1 MTKSCLSAVVLA
13 CAIPHLSAAAAA
25 PAGDHSVHAETGTTR
40 QEAPSPSTA
49 RAKPVA
55 EIDAHMR
62 KEVLNEL
69 ARALESQ
76 YAVPD
81 TAKKLAEA
89 VRAKQASNAYKKIAV
104 APAFAR
110 ALTDDLYAVAHDK
123 HLRVGFSFA
132 PLPQGPPGP
141 PSQEF
146 LNQMRK
152 LNGAIPKVEILDG
165 NVGYMRV
172 NGVPPVETAGSAVAA
187 AFAFLHNTDALII
200 DNRGNGGGD
209 PKTVAV
215 YVSYLSE
222 GKPFVVNTFHWRA
235 GNRVE
240 EFKTTDLGNLAYGV
254 HKPVFVL
261 TSPATFSGGEELTYD
276 LQVLKRAL
284 VIGEVTG
291 GGANPGG
298 PVPLGH
304 QFFVN
309 MPGGQA
315 VNPVTGTSWEGVGV
329 KPDVPVSAAAALSTA
344 HALAIDRLM
353 MESSDPM
360 ARSMLKAVAMKL
372 QTITDAESGSASRL
386 ANAEIVGTYVLESGA
401 GPTLTILEKDGR
413 LMEHI
418 DGIPDVALT
427 LLNGNRY
434 KLEGLPDGAIASFR
448 TNDGKTELLREA
460 PFGPPTIREKQPGS

>member
-1 MTKSCLSAVVLA
+1 LTKSCLSPLVLA
-13 CAIPHLSAAAAA
+13 CAIAQLGAAAAG
-25 PAGDHSVHAETGTTR
+25 PG
-40 QEAPSPSTA
+40 
-49 RAKPVA
+49 A
-55 EIDAHMR
+55 EIDAPIR
-62 KEVLNEL
+62 KEVLDAL

-81 TAKKLAEA
+81 TAKRLAQA
-89 VRAKQASNAYKKIAV
+89 VRAKQASNAYKKITA
-104 APAFAR
+104 APELAR
-110 ALTDDLYAVAHDK
+110 TVTDDLYAIAHDR

-132 PLPQGPPGP
+132 PLPQGPSGP
-141 PSQEF
+141 PSPEF
-146 LNQMRK
+146 LKEMRK

-165 NVGYMRV
+165 NIGYMRV
-172 NGVPPVETAGSAVAA
+172 NGVPSVETARSAVAA

-209 PKTVAV
+209 PKTVAI

-222 GKPFVVNTFHWRA
+222 GEPYVVNTFHWRA

-240 EFKTTDLGNLAYGV
+240 EFKTTDLGELAYGA

-261 TSPATFSGGEELTYD
+261 ASPRTFSGGEELTYD

-284 VIGEVTG
+284 VVGEVTG

-315 VNPVTGTSWEGVGV
+315 VNPVTGTNWEGVGV
-329 KPDVPVSAAAALSTA
+329 KPDIPVPAADALRKA
-344 HALAIDRLM
+344 HELAIDRLM
-353 MESSDPM
+353 TESSDPTG
-360 ARSMLKAVAMKL
+360 RSMLEAVAMKL
-372 QTITDAESGSASRL
+372 QTIAEAESGSATRL
-386 ANAEIVGTYVLESGA
+386 ANVDIVGTYVLESGA
-401 GPTLTILEKDGR
+401 GPTLTILERDGR

-418 DGIPDVALT
+418 DGTSDVALT
-427 LLNGNRY
+427 LLSGNRY
-434 KLEGLPDGAIASFR
+434 KLEGLPEGAIASFR
-448 TNDGKTELLREA
+448 THEGKTELLREA